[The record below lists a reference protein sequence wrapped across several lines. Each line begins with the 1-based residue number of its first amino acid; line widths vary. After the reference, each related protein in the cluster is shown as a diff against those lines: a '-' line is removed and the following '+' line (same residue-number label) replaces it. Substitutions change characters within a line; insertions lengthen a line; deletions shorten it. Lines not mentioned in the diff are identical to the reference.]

1 MSYCPKCGNKV
12 DDSMAFCPNCGASL
26 KMETGTTPSYTPPTY
41 NRHEKNEKQEKNQR
55 NEKGEKQEKGEH
67 SFIGWLIGGIIIIAF
82 GLFAFANAVGYI
94 TSAIQNA
101 AILVVIGVVLI
112 LVAIWRSMRAR
123 RNFPPP
129 LA

>member
-1 MSYCPKCGNKV
+1 MRCFSPKGDRN
-12 DDSMAFCPNCGASL
+12 N
-26 KMETGTTPSYTPPTY
+26 TPLSAPTY
-41 NRHEKNEKQEKNQR
+41 RRNEKNEKQEKNQR

-67 SFIGWLIGGIIIIAF
+67 SFVGWLIGGIIVISI
-82 GLFAFANAVGYI
+82 GLFAFANAFGYI

-112 LVAIWRSMRAR
+112 LVAIWRSMSAR

-129 LA
+129 A

>member
-26 KMETGTTPSYTPPTY
+26 RMETGTTPPYPPPTY
-41 NRHEKNEKQEKNQR
+41 RRDEKNEKQEKNQR
-55 NEKGEKQEKGEH
+55 NEKSEKQEKGEYGFV
-67 SFIGWLIGGIIIIAF
+67 SWLIGGIIVIAI
-82 GLFAFANAVGYI
+82 GLFAFANAFGYI

-112 LVAIWRSMRAR
+112 LVAIWRSMSAR
-123 RNFPPP
+123 RHFPPP
-129 LA
+129 A

>member
-1 MSYCPKCGNKV
+1 MSYCLKCGNKV

-26 KMETGTTPSYTPPTY
+26 RMETGTTPPYPPPTY
-41 NRHEKNEKQEKNQR
+41 RRDEKNEKQEKNQR

-67 SFIGWLIGGIIIIAF
+67 SFVGWLIGGIIVISI
-82 GLFAFANAVGYI
+82 GLFAFANAFGYI

-112 LVAIWRSMRAR
+112 LVAIWRSMSAR
-123 RNFPPP
+123 RHFPPP
-129 LA
+129 A